1 MNEQSR
7 KEIAEIVSTLSDCK
21 TKVEILKDTEEEKLE
36 NMPDNLKQGDKG
48 QAMEEAIENFRNA
61 VDDIDNAI
69 SSLENIT

>member
-7 KEIAEIVSTLSDCK
+7 KEITEIVRTLSDCR
-21 TKVEILKDTEEEKLE
+21 TKVEVLKDTEEEKLE

>member
-48 QAMEEAIENFRNA
+48 QAMEEAIENFGNA
-61 VDDIDNAI
+61 MDEIDNAI

>member
-7 KEIAEIVSTLSDCK
+7 KEITEIVRTLSDCR
-21 TKVEILKDTEEEKLE
+21 TKVEVLKDTEEEKLE
-36 NMPDNLKQGDKG
+36 DMPNNLKQG
-48 QAMEEAIENFRNA
+48 MEEAIENFRNA